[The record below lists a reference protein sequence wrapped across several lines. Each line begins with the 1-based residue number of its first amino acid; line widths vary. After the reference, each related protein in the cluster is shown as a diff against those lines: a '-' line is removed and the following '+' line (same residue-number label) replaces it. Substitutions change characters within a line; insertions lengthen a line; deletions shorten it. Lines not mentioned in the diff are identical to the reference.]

1 MSRQDDPYASGPVSA
16 PSYRRAG
23 ARSSAG
29 PRQAP
34 QRVATPLTPAYAGQT
49 AGEEERSLGDI
60 LWYALCALLILAC
73 VAVLGYWLYR
83 IANGQVDHTRMAVM
97 VFLVLIYALCVLCG
111 WWWGKAQNAPALEE
125 LRQQTQEW
133 QEYATKLRQHAE
145 GLQQQVERLE
155 SENQS
160 LQQGRQRGKLAPGE
174 AEITA
179 RPVRGVQQVQ
189 QVQAPP
195 PPLPAPGSIY
205 EEQREPAD
213 TSDLALHPHEKRFPA
228 PGESNLLDHNWC
240 LIAASRR
247 GYGHGYEG
255 KYREDDFQIKI
266 LNNQAV
272 GPALAVVALADGV
285 SSKGLSRKGA
295 LASVEG
301 ATALT
306 EQQVTRL
313 KTFLYRNGSLED
325 LRAAAT
331 AVLLD
336 SLRGAA
342 EAVKRVSQN
351 EQIAL
356 DDLHATLLVFLA
368 AALGP
373 DQLFLA
379 RVQIGDGAMFGVRA
393 SAKEGNEP
401 PSARWRQLLAPQ
413 IQAAGNEVQPFMR
426 SQEKEWLQYMQFDIL
441 SSIAGVIAMTD
452 GIADDIEPPAPRPGE
467 PEPDHFSMVDRFHQT
482 YVMPTLQAPRP
493 ADELVRYIGYRRAQS
508 LDDRTLVYLHHK

>member
-1 MSRQDDPYASGPVSA
+1 MPRQDDPYASEPARA
-16 PSYRRAG
+16 PLSRRAG
-23 ARSSAG
+23 ARQAAG
-29 PRQAP
+29 P
-34 QRVATPLTPAYAGQT
+34 QRVAASLKSAYADQSTGPN
-49 AGEEERSLGDI
+49 ERSLEDV

-83 IANGQVDHTRMAVM
+83 IASGQVDRTRMLVM
-97 VFLVLIYALCVLCG
+97 VFLVLIYALCVFCG
-111 WWWGKAQNAPALEE
+111 RWWGKAQSEPAQEE
-125 LRQQTQEW
+125 LRQRVANWQQQAGDLQQQIEYLTRENQT
-133 QEYATKLRQHAE
+133 
-145 GLQQQVERLE
+145 LQQQV
-155 SENQS
+155 
-160 LQQGRQRGKLAPGE
+160 RQRGRLAPGDSGS
-174 AEITA
+174 AD
-179 RPVRGVQQVQ
+179 RPAPIVQP
-189 QVQAPP
+189 VQAA
-195 PPLPAPGSIY
+195 PLPPPGSIY

-213 TSDLALHPHEKRFPA
+213 SSDLVLHPHEKRFPVA
-228 PGESNLLDHNWC
+228 GEANLLDHNWC

-313 KTFLYRNGSLED
+313 KTFLYHNSSLED

-342 EAVKRVSQN
+342 RAVKRVSLS
-351 EQIAL
+351 EQIPL
-356 DDLHATLLVFLA
+356 DELHATLLVFLA

-379 RVQIGDGAMFGVRA
+379 RVQIGDGAMFGVRTRVN
-393 SAKEGNEP
+393 EGNEP
-401 PSARWRQLLAPQ
+401 PDARWRQLLAPQ

-426 SQEKEWLQYMQFDIL
+426 SQEKEWLQHMQFDML
-441 SSIAGVIAMTD
+441 SSIVGVMAMTD
-452 GIADDIEPPAPRPGE
+452 GIADDIEPPAARPGE

-482 YVMPTLQAPRP
+482 YVVPTLQAPRP
-493 ADELVRYIGYRRAQS
+493 ADELVRFIGYRRAQS
-508 LDDRTLVYLHHK
+508 LDDRTLVYLYHK